1 MTKAPAGKR
10 LRAALAC
17 ATALTLAAC
26 SKETPFDVAS
36 QIGPNP
42 NLPPLQQYLFPPMR
56 LARVVGWKEGEKPT
70 VADGLKIEALAKI
83 AERLELSFPVRSFTA
98 VVAQHGR
105 IRDLPA
111 IAEAYRR
118 MLDDLMGRAR
128 TTLTFAQAPS
138 DADLGRLLERL
149 EALSR
154 KKIIPTVNVDAGLIG
169 GVIVELEGR
178 TYDGSL
184 TTRLAEAQRRLAG

>member
-1 MTKAPAGKR
+1 MRSSKVAKR
-10 LRAALAC
+10 YARALAGLSNDHRQLETWG
-17 ATALTLAAC
+17 AELERLGRLIEAPEIEAAFV
-26 SKETPFDVAS
+26 SPEVS
-36 QIGPNP
+36 
-42 NLPPLQQYLFPPMR
+42 
-56 LARVVGWKEGEKPT
+56 PT
-70 VADGLKIEALAKI
+70 MKIEALAKI

-105 IRDLPA
+105 IQDLPA
-111 IAEAYRR
+111 MAEAYAR

-128 TTLTFAQAPS
+128 ATLTFAQAPS
-138 DADLGRLLERL
+138 DADLARLLDRL
-149 EALSR
+149 ETLSH
-154 KKIIPTVNVDAGLIG
+154 KKIIPTVKIDAGLIG